1 VSARILALL
10 ALADEAPEADELAE
24 YLADPEPDVRRTALT
39 VLSEATEDWAHG
51 STQVAAALLD
61 PDPSVRAT
69 AVELLAELREVLV
82 AGEEFT
88 AALGHAT
95 THPEPAV
102 RAAAVGALWRHHRIA
117 AEEAECYLADP
128 DAGVRAEAVHAL
140 VSLRALCFA
149 HLYATGP
156 VAYECA
162 EQSATPLDT
171 AAADPSAEVRI
182 AVAGGLGTLADPR
195 GTSTLSELAT
205 DPDTAVAAAAFT
217 ALAQTGCPPHAA
229 ALAGAALATPALA
242 AGALEQRDWQVR
254 EAAAKALAAAPAELA
269 AEPLTAATR
278 DANLDVRKA
287 AVRSLGHLAP
297 DHPEV
302 PAALTTATED
312 PDADVRAHAR
322 QALRRYPHP
331 TER

>member
-117 AEEAECYLADP
+117 AKEAECYLADP

-140 VSLRALCFA
+140 VSLRALCSA

-171 AAADPSAEVRI
+171 AAADSSAEVRI

-302 PAALTTATED
+302 PAALTIATED
-312 PDADVRAHAR
+312 PDADVRAYAR

>member
-10 ALADEAPEADELAE
+10 ALADEAPEAEELAG
-24 YLADPEPDVRRTALT
+24 YLTDPEPDVRRTALT

-88 AALGHAT
+88 AALNRAATHAD
-95 THPEPAV
+95 PAV

-117 AEEAECYLADP
+117 VEQAELHLVDP

-140 VSLRALCFA
+140 VSLR
-149 HLYATGP
+149 
-156 VAYECA
+156 
-162 EQSATPLDT
+162 ATPLDT

-182 AVAGGLGTLADPR
+182 AVAGGLGTLGDPR
-195 GTSTLSELAT
+195 GAGALTELAT
-205 DPDTAVAAAAFT
+205 DPDTAVATAAFT
-217 ALAQTGCPPHAA
+217 ALAETGCPPRAA
-229 ALAGAALATPALA
+229 ALATQALQ
-242 AGALEQRDWQVR
+242 QRDWQVR

-269 AEPLTAATR
+269 TAPLTAATR
-278 DANLDVRKA
+278 DPNLDVRRA

-297 DHPEV
+297 DDPEV
-302 PAALTTATED
+302 PAALTAATED
-312 PDADVRAHAR
+312 PDADVRAYAR
-322 QALRRYPHP
+322 QALRRYPNLS
-331 TER
+331 ER